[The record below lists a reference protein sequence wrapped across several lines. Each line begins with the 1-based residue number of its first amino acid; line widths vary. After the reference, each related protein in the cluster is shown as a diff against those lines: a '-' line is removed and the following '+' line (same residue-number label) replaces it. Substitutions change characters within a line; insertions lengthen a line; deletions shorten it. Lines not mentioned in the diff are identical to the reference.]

1 MIAITSP
8 LVVSFAL
15 YSRTPLRLE
24 LGFLRQ
30 APFVQGGN
38 ARPCTPLGHPACAR
52 GGGAR
57 ASRTR
62 TSATSSGSARS
73 GRGAR
78 TTSPR
83 ETHAR
88 TRRAASLGTISQ
100 PRLPS
105 WVVAVRVTIST
116 PGGLALSPSSSW
128 DVTGGV
134 LEAEW
139 IYRLDLNRT
148 ERLKERQR
156 PMRRWLRRDTSPAGK
171 GHGRGSLCGTL
182 AERGGLDPMGLR
194 RG

>member
-1 MIAITSP
+1 M
-8 LVVSFAL
+8 
-15 YSRTPLRLE
+15 
-24 LGFLRQ
+24 
-30 APFVQGGN
+30 
-38 ARPCTPLGHPACAR
+38 
-52 GGGAR
+52 
-57 ASRTR
+57 
-62 TSATSSGSARS
+62 
-73 GRGAR
+73 
-78 TTSPR
+78 
-83 ETHAR
+83 
-88 TRRAASLGTISQ
+88 
-100 PRLPS
+100 
-105 WVVAVRVTIST
+105 VAVRVTIST